1 MMFSTIGESHM
12 RYHKW
17 ATAQIMDECLK
28 LTAEQL
34 VKDFK
39 GSFGSIYDTAKHLYQ
54 ADSIWLDRL
63 EGRPTDN
70 LARYE
75 APGCTFELRDAWA
88 AVQDKM
94 LAFGAGLSETDW
106 AGEIAYKTQA
116 GGSFKSAIWQV
127 VLHVVN
133 HGTYHRG
140 QITNMLRMTGV
151 KAVNTDMIRFFR
163 DSG

>member
-1 MMFSTIGESHM
+1 MKFSTIGELHL

-17 ATAQIMDECLK
+17 ATGQIMEECLK

-63 EGRPTDN
+63 EERPTDN

-75 APGCTFELRDAWA
+75 APGCTFELRDAWS
-88 AVQDKM
+88 AVHDKM
-94 LAFGAGLSETDW
+94 LAFGAALAENDW
-106 AGEIAYKTQA
+106 EREISYKNLAGVSY
-116 GGSFKSAIWQV
+116 KSAIWEV
-127 VLHVVN
+127 LLHVVN

-140 QITNMLRMTGV
+140 QITSMLRMSGV
-151 KAVNTDMIRFFR
+151 KAVNLDLIRFYR
-163 DSG
+163 E